1 MIEEYLA
8 LAERI
13 QQELDDLSRIANR
26 AERAMKAARQRPQD
40 QDLYLDSAVLNLH
53 DYYAGLER
61 IFQQIGT
68 TVDGH
73 IPKGST
79 WHRDLLQQ
87 MQTEINNVR
96 PPVLSKEA
104 GQLLDEF
111 LRFRHVVRNIYAFNF
126 DAERVQRLVEQMQPT
141 LKRVRLELLTFIS
154 FLKHVGKS

>member
-26 AERAMKAARQRPQD
+26 AERAMKAACQRPQD

-73 IPKGST
+73 IPKGSS

-141 LKRVRLELLTFIS
+141 LKQVHLELLTFIS
-154 FLKHVGKS
+154 FLEHVGKS

>member
-40 QDLYLDSAVLNLH
+40 LDLYLDSAVLNLH

-73 IPKGST
+73 IPKGSS

>member
-13 QQELDDLSRIANR
+13 QQELVDLSRIANR

>member
-1 MIEEYLA
+1 
-8 LAERI
+8 
-13 QQELDDLSRIANR
+13 
-26 AERAMKAARQRPQD
+26 
-40 QDLYLDSAVLNLH
+40 LH